1 MREYFLDLL
10 NNLDKLA
17 GLKQLD
23 KIHASCGDDP
33 GAAITEINRLLNG
46 LVKVS
51 EMFPLIPEA
60 DQKKII
66 DHMVI
71 SEEFPSLNA
80 NLIYKW
86 LNRYKDRFIKPL
98 PAEKPD
104 PDKPPLTGEARQAAL
119 QKWLESL
126 KGMEGMTARP
136 MDQKEIEI
144 EGKEWVSEID
154 RKAVSVGY
162 KKTELEKIID
172 HDLHIQYIRE
182 NYDPITSKPKPGWIS
197 ETEWRENL
205 HKVSSTGSI
214 RDQKDIQEN
223 AEDGADQGIRL
234 PA

>member
-23 KIHASCGDDP
+23 KIHASCGDDR

-51 EMFPLIPEA
+51 EMFPMIQEA

-71 SEEFPSLNA
+71 SEDFPSLNA

-86 LNRYKDRFIKPL
+86 LNRYKDRFVKPL
-98 PAEKPD
+98 PE
-104 PDKPPLTGEARQAAL
+104 DKTEPAAPPLTGEARQAQL

-162 KKTELEKIID
+162 KKTELEKLHD
-172 HDLHIQYIRE
+172 HELHIQYIRD
-182 NYDPITSKPKPGWIS
+182 NYDPHTAKPKPGWIP
-197 ETEWRENL
+197 EDQWRKNL
-205 HKVSSTGSI
+205 HQMSSAGDI
-214 RDQKDIQEN
+214 PNQNDQEKE
-223 AEDGADQGIRL
+223 G
-234 PA
+234 